1 MLQYS
6 YRPNPPP
13 TRRTRTASDQQWAIY
28 DPILGRPP
36 IRWPNNARLAFWL
49 CVGVLDYEFVPP
61 HDPWLDPWSR
71 TPPPDVLGYCRQEFG
86 NRVGFWR
93 VLQAIDKYHIPTT
106 AVVNVTAL
114 ELYPDIT
121 RVIVERRWDILGHG
135 LSNTRFFY
143 GSEEEDERAYYRDMI
158 ERVEALTGLRMK
170 GMGGPGPQVGTEST
184 PDLLAEAG
192 FLYHSDWFM
201 DDQPV
206 PLRVRAGKLIA
217 MPYTVEMNDVSV
229 IAAAEADIFFEDARR
244 QFDRLY
250 REGAESGRVMCL
262 SLHPPLIGQ
271 SQRIGYLESF
281 LDYVTSFA
289 DIWLATGAEI
299 AEYYMANYHD
309 TELRRLLELEQAKR

>member
-13 TRRTRTASDQQWAIY
+13 IRRTRTDSDQPWAIY

-36 IRWPNNARLAFWL
+36 IRWPNKARLAFWL
-49 CVGVLDYEFVPP
+49 CVGVLDYEFLPP
-61 HDPWLDPWSR
+61 HDPWLDPWAR

-93 VLQAIDKYHIPTT
+93 VLQAIDTHRVPTT
-106 AVVNVTAL
+106 AVVNVAAL

-121 RVIVERRWDILGHG
+121 RAIVERRWDILGHG

-143 GSEEEDERAYYRDMI
+143 GCGEDEERAYYRDMI
-158 ERVEALTGLRMK
+158 ERVEALTGLRVK

-229 IAAAEADIFFEDARR
+229 IAAAEADVFFDDARR

-250 REGAESGRVMCL
+250 REGAESG
-262 SLHPPLIGQ
+262 
-271 SQRIGYLESF
+271 
-281 LDYVTSFA
+281 A
-289 DIWLATGAEI
+289 
-299 AEYYMANYHD
+299 
-309 TELRRLLELEQAKR
+309 